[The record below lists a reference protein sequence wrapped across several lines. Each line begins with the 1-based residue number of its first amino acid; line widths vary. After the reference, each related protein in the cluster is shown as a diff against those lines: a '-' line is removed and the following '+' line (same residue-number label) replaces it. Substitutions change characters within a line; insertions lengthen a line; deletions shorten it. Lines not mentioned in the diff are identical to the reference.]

1 MRRAAR
7 TDRNHAQIVG
17 AFRQLGFEV
26 ESLAAVGGGV
36 ADLLVYQRGR
46 SRLILVEVKDG
57 SMPPSE
63 RRLTSAQIKWHK
75 RFPVSVVETVDDVLE
90 FLK

>member
-17 AFRQLGFEV
+17 AFRQCGCEV

-36 ADLLVYQRGR
+36 ADLLVYQR
-46 SRLILVEVKDG
+46 SRQRYLLVEVKDG
-57 SMPPSE
+57 AKMPSE
-63 RRLTSAQIKWHK
+63 RRLTPAQVEWHK
-75 RFPVSVVETVDDVLE
+75 RFPVDVVESIDDVLA
-90 FLK
+90 LL